1 MSDLGTTPAE
11 VMNLLREQNGELH
24 RRLLAAEDER
34 DALAAVLRKIMDQ
47 PDVGIGAQGP
57 LSKTPGRPFLGL
69 AYSTVPLTPAEAAM
83 LKRLATNG
91 GAP

>member
-1 MSDLGTTPAE
+1 MSLPGWNDPTENRMRALE
-11 VMNLLREQNGELH
+11 VAVANLRGE
-24 RRLLAAEDER
+24 RN
-34 DALAAVLRKIMDQ
+34 ALAALLRKIMDQ

-91 GAP
+91 GVP